1 MANIITKTTELVKKF
16 WLEYINEDSVAIDA
30 TVGNGNDTLF
40 LSERCR
46 KVYGFD
52 IQQEAINVTKQ
63 KLVKE
68 NTELFCAS
76 HDRMAELI
84 KEKADIM
91 VFNLGY
97 LPNGNHDVTTSAE
110 TTVEAV
116 SQALNI
122 INKGGLISIVM
133 YWGHEEGKREREA
146 VLSLARALDEKT
158 FHVMYISFPNQANCP
173 PEAILITRKTD

>member
-63 KLVKE
+63 KLLKE

-84 KEKADIM
+84 KEKADIV

-97 LPNGNHDVTTSAE
+97 LPNGDHDVTTSAK

-116 SQALNI
+116 SQALSL
-122 INKGGLISIVM
+122 INKGGLVSIVM

-146 VLSLARALDEKT
+146 VLNLVRTLDEKT